1 MRVTT
6 LLVAVG
12 LLLAGCTR
20 VLDVSGKEWQRANAS
35 IQQVTYDEMDCARAS
50 EHAGDL
56 PDTIVGGVADM
67 VVLPL
72 EDRRRG
78 AAYDR
83 CMRTRGYEPVT
94 TTAAR
99 Q

>member
-1 MRVTT
+1 VI

-20 VLDVSGKEWQRANAS
+20 VLDVSGKEWRRVDAS
-35 IQQVTYDEMDCARAS
+35 IQQVTYDEVDCARAS
-50 EHAGDL
+50 ERAGDL

-72 EDRRRG
+72 EDKRRS

-83 CMRTRGYEPVT
+83 CMRTKGYEPVT